1 MTKNEILA
9 TIEEKGTADALE
21 LRAEAAAGTVTDTE
35 IIDREDAVPEWD
47 AGRDYT
53 GCPVGTPV
61 TYGGQVYG
69 LNIPHNAAHYPNDNP
84 GNNRTLW
91 GLKHTTNPYKAKPY
105 VQSEGTSGMYMTGE
119 CCTDPEAEDPTQVYI
134 ANRDNVDRPPHEYA
148 DYWTA
153 WAEETK

>member
-1 MTKNEILA
+1 MTKTEILT

-35 IIDREDAVPEWD
+35 IIDREDAIPEWD
-47 AGRDYT
+47 AERDYT
-53 GCPVGTPV
+53 DCPAGTPV
-61 TYGGQVYG
+61 AYNGQVYG
-69 LNIPHNAAHYPNDNP
+69 LNIPHNPSYYPDVTP
-84 GNNRTLW
+84 ENNRTLW

-134 ANRDNVDRPPHEYA
+134 CNADNTVYAPHEYA
-148 DYWTA
+148 EAWTA
-153 WAEETK
+153 WEGGTA